1 MISPNELSFIS
12 AEAWHTTY
20 GGHAHGFRKNYDT
33 LIETDNQLGVSV
45 FVAREDDHAQMRKI
59 LNRAFSSSSLR
70 NYDDMMKE
78 NARILIQK
86 LDQGQSKR
94 RTAIH
99 INDWF
104 TWIAFDVVATACLGE
119 SFDSLRQEPF
129 SGWSGLV
136 SKTWKIIVY
145 ASVFKSL
152 VPAASTLQSLLPTGV
167 FLQKVDKFNLVLNR
181 TKGRVRGCLEGRTDF
196 LSNIARENT
205 EK

>member
-12 AEAWHTTY
+12 AEAHTIY
-20 GGHAHGFRKNYDT
+20 GGHAHGFRKSYDT
-33 LIETDNQLGVSV
+33 FIETDNQLGVSV
-45 FVAREDDHAQMRKI
+45 FVASEDDHAQMRKI

-86 LDQGQSKR
+86 LDQEQSKR

-99 INDWF
+99 INDRF
-104 TWIAFDVVATACLGE
+104 TWFAFDVVATAYLGE
-119 SFDSLRQEPF
+119 SFDCQGPF
-129 SGWSGLV
+129 RGWPGPV

-167 FLQKVDKFNLVLNR
+167 FLQKGVDKFNLVLNR
-181 TKGRVRGCLEGRTDF
+181 TKDRVRDCR
-196 LSNIARENT
+196 
-205 EK
+205 

>member
-1 MISPNELSFIS
+1 M
-12 AEAWHTTY
+12 
-20 GGHAHGFRKNYDT
+20 
-33 LIETDNQLGVSV
+33 SV

-205 EK
+205 EKE